1 MTIEDMCKRIFEHNT
16 KYCWD
21 YYNLFHSDSFNY
33 YWNDP
38 EQFVKQMFDHGGK
51 SSFWEGVQLEEK
63 RYKHMMCAFFLGHYI
78 KKEIPLLANVFEGQ
92 DAEFFSWAWFLCCL
106 YHDAFFD
113 IEREKDVSHSKN
125 RIGRMRGTKY
135 GDDYMKYSRPYF
147 RNGDGTLYDLKT
159 INRYDTYRFRYFNG
173 IRDHGIIAGDQLAR
187 KYSQFFCEVQNNT
200 IALPDWLKI
209 NDRLNEKVQMIAR
222 VIACHNI
229 FICTKK
235 EDERKYRDCDLEHL
249 ILTSNNDCKM
259 PKRLSTEGKLYFLLC
274 LCDSIEPTKRGFDDS
289 SSLNFQIDQNCI
301 TVILTNAGNN
311 ETVEKYIQ
319 TQEELNKW
327 LRYVYVTAGS
337 NYNTTKVNYRI
348 DNVL

>member
-21 YYNLFHSDSFNY
+21 YYNLFHSDSFDY

-78 KKEIPLLANVFEGQ
+78 KKKTSLLADVFEGK
-92 DAEFFSWAWFLCCL
+92 DSTYFSWAWFICCL
-106 YHDAFFD
+106 YHDAYFH
-113 IEREKDVSHSKN
+113 IEKEGKN
-125 RIGRMRGTKY
+125 PATRFGSMRGTKH
-135 GDDYMKYSRPYF
+135 GNDYSEYNRPYF
-147 RNGDGTLYDLKT
+147 KNAEGALYDLNI
-159 INRYDTYRFRYFNG
+159 INGYDTFRFRYFNR
-173 IRDHGIIAGDQLAR
+173 IRDHGICAGDQLAR
-187 KYSQFFCEVQNNT
+187 KYCQILNDVQSKT
-200 IALPDWLKI
+200 LSLPKGLII
-209 NDRLNEKVQMIAR
+209 NDCLNEKVKMVAR

-235 EDERKYRDCDLEHL
+235 DDEDKYRDCGLQSL
-249 ILTSNNDCKM
+249 IPTFDNDCKM
-259 PKRLSTEGKLYFLLC
+259 PKRLTTEGKLFFLLC

-289 SSLNFQIDQNCI
+289 SSLDFQIDQNCI
-301 TVILTNAGNN
+301 TAELTNKGNN
-311 ETVEKYIQ
+311 EIAEKYIQ

-327 LRYVYVTAGS
+327 LRYVCVSAES
-337 NYNTTKVNYRI
+337 NHNTTIIKYRM